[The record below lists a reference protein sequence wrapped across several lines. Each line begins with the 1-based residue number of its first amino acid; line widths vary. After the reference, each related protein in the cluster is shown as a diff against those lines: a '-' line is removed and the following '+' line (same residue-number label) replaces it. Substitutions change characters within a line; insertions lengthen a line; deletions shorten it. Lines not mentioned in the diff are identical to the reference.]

1 MEENEENIS
10 EVKEQTGPSRGFV
23 PREGDER
30 ASPSQ
35 GPQHVFPRWQCP
47 VCGTM
52 VYASNR
58 KRHMGTKKH
67 RDALYVLT
75 ERFEMT

>member
-1 MEENEENIS
+1 MEENEENLS
-10 EVKEQTGPSRGFV
+10 EGNEQTGPK
-23 PREGDER
+23 
-30 ASPSQ
+30 
-35 GPQHVFPRWQCP
+35 HVFPRWQCP